1 MRSRDLPVG
10 VLFWHAALAVRVL
23 ERQRENLREVSVD
36 IPDIPGR
43 EETRNED
50 HRPDRGQKEA
60 LLLVS

>member
-1 MRSRDLPVG
+1 MRSRDLSVG
-10 VLFWHAALAVRVL
+10 VLFWHAALVVRVL

-36 IPDIPGR
+36 ILGR

-50 HRPDRGQKEA
+50 LRPDRGQEGA